1 MKLQK
6 DLREFIE
13 LLNSH
18 DVDYLVAGAFSLA
31 FHGLARATGD
41 IDLFI
46 RRSQANADKLWAVLN
61 DFGFGEVGL
70 DRDAFLEPQTVI
82 QLGVAPHRIDLLTDI
97 DAVSF
102 DEAWLARE
110 IAVLDDLPVPML
122 SKKLLIANKL
132 AVGRPQDIAD
142 VARLREQADR
152 SPAKEIL

>member
-6 DLREFIE
+6 DLREFIA

-18 DVDYLVAGAFSLA
+18 GVDYLVAGAFSLA
-31 FHGLARATGD
+31 FHGVARATGD

-46 RRSQANADKLWAVLN
+46 RRSPTNADKLWAVLS
-61 DFGFGEVGL
+61 DFGFGEAGL
-70 DRDAFLEPQTVI
+70 DRGVFLEPQAVI

-102 DEAWLARE
+102 EEAWLARE
-110 IAVLDDLPVPML
+110 TAILDDLPVPML
-122 SKKLLIANKL
+122 NEKLLIANKL

-142 VARLREQADR
+142 VARLREQ
-152 SPAKEIL
+152 SGSYE

>member
-1 MKLQK
+1 
-6 DLREFIE
+6 
-13 LLNSH
+13 
-18 DVDYLVAGAFSLA
+18 
-31 FHGLARATGD
+31 
-41 IDLFI
+41 
-46 RRSQANADKLWAVLN
+46 LWAVLN

-82 QLGVAPHRIDLLTDI
+82 RLGVAPHRIDLLTDI